1 MDIDG
6 NSVGV
11 GAEVE
16 PTAREEP
23 DGRSLWVGDLG
34 WFGAALPREAV
45 PIARMGA
52 LAAPLRRRAGPE
64 KDAIR

>member
-34 WFGAALPREAV
+34 
-45 PIARMGA
+45 
-52 LAAPLRRRAGPE
+52 
-64 KDAIR
+64 